1 MPRRCLHGVHPVSH
15 AEYSKALDFA
25 SALPARGASVDGRLC
40 KAQQQLCLGAACTGC
55 IASARL
61 CLVTSATLPRRCLHG
76 VHRCVRTIGC
86 TGLIFASALP
96 ARGASTRRCL
106 LAFTMPSLPRR
117 CLHGVHPSGRLCL
130 VISASFASA
139 LPARGASRWQAAQRM
154 GVSLC
159 LGAACTGC
167 IIDSRT
173 LRTHYIFAS
182 ALPARGASNHVR
194 PVQFMALLCLGAAC
208 TGCILL
214 RISTT
219 EATDAFA
226 SALPARGA
234 SRPQNQMIWVQGL
247 CLGAACTGC
256 IGKSRQIAAHHF
268 VAYAVSR

>member
-1 MPRRCLHGVHPVSH
+1 MV
-15 AEYSKALDFA
+15 FA
-25 SALPARGASVDGRLC
+25 SALPARGASLRADNRLHRPD
-40 KAQQQLCLGAACTGC
+40 LCLGAACTGC
-55 IASARL
+55 IIDS
-61 CLVTSATLPRRCLHG
+61 
-76 VHRCVRTIGC
+76 RTKSKKKKI
-86 TGLIFASALP
+86 LSKQLP

-208 TGCILL
+208 TGCI
-214 RISTT
+214 RAVVI
-219 EATDAFA
+219 ECGAMMIFA

-234 SRPQNQMIWVQGL
+234 SAKADKLRHTIL
-247 CLGAACTGC
+247 
-256 IGKSRQIAAHHF
+256 
-268 VAYAVSR
+268 